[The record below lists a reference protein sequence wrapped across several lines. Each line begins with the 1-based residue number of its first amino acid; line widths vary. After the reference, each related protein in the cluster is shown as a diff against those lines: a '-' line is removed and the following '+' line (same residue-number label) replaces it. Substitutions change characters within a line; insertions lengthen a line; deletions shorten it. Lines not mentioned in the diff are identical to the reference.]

1 MSQTSP
7 ASGASG
13 GSGLRLLYLLT
24 FIFIGAQGNFFPLWL
39 RESGWTATEIGWLD
53 GCRYATVIVMPL
65 FWGRMIDRRGDAVG
79 VLRWLA
85 LACALAF
92 IPIVLSVDFWVV
104 LASLTL
110 WALFRVGQIPA
121 LDALTLSHVKRQG
134 GTYGRFRSWGSA
146 GFIIGGLLLGWLV
159 ELIALDII
167 PIALA
172 LMLALTLVAVWCV
185 PGEDVEARVSEGSL
199 DALKRLL
206 SKPELRALYV
216 SAFLSRLTQHGLYG
230 FLPHHLKDLG
240 VDDWALPLYWSVGVL
255 SEILLIRNT
264 GRLFRGRST
273 RRVLLFCFTVA
284 AAQFALMAIITSPTL
299 LLGVMSLH
307 GITFGLWYVASMEFL
322 GAKAEEHERG
332 TAQALFQI
340 MAFGFGGTIS
350 AVSAGYLFEAG
361 SGPLMFGVAAG
372 WSLVVVLVTAL
383 TFKGEASIR

>member
-1 MSQTSP
+1 MARARLCARVHP
-7 ASGASG
+7 HRPLG
-13 GSGLRLLYLLT
+13 GLL
-24 FIFIGAQGNFFPLWL
+24 G
-39 RESGWTATEIGWLD
+39 
-53 GCRYATVIVMPL
+53 
-65 FWGRMIDRRGDAVG
+65 
-79 VLRWLA
+79 
-85 LACALAF
+85 
-92 IPIVLSVDFWVV
+92 V

-110 WALFRVGQIPA
+110 WALFRRQIPA
-121 LDALTLSHVKRQG
+121 STPSPSHTSSAK

-255 SEILLIRNT
+255 SEIFLFATRVDFPRPLHANPALL
-264 GRLFRGRST
+264 SPSP
-273 RRVLLFCFTVA
+273 RRTV
-284 AAQFALMAIITSPTL
+284 P
-299 LLGVMSLH
+299 H
-307 GITFGLWYVASMEFL
+307 GHHHQPHAS
-322 GAKAEEHERG
+322 GA
-332 TAQALFQI
+332 
-340 MAFGFGGTIS
+340 
-350 AVSAGYLFEAG
+350 
-361 SGPLMFGVAAG
+361 
-372 WSLVVVLVTAL
+372 
-383 TFKGEASIR
+383 